1 MVAVGG
7 PGVSVVEKFVRAEAG
22 RWVGVFKRDFLLQF
36 LKSKASFAN
45 RLWLSTSSL
54 DPVEMKALLEIE
66 D

>member
-7 PGVSVVEKFVRAEAG
+7 PSVSVVERFVRAEAG
-22 RWVGVFKRDFLLQF
+22 PWVDVFKRDFLLQF

-45 RLWLSTSSL
+45 RLWLSTSL
-54 DPVEMKALLEIE
+54 DPVEMKALLGIE